1 MEWNEE
7 SRKAFLRFSGAPR
20 KHVFF
25 TPDGSA
31 LIRRGYINEW
41 IKRDLQTMK
50 RFWAE
55 YKMGL
60 FSES

>member
-1 MEWNEE
+1 MVWNEE
-7 SRKAFLRFSGAPR
+7 SRKAFLKFTGAAR
-20 KHVFF
+20 KHTFF
-25 TPDGSA
+25 IPDGSA
-31 LIRRGYINEW
+31 LIRQGYVRNW
-41 IKRDLQTMK
+41 TKVDLQKMK